1 MHSGHFCQPAPGAC
15 LPILAVHPEPGVLKT
30 SQAGLGSNMSQDTF
44 LGNCAVSHGLRL
56 DCISSSFLQVPV
68 KGRGLSSRIPPRF
81 AKKQNGLC
89 LEQDV
94 TVPGSSLGTEI
105 WESSSQAL
113 PVQGAASD
121 SWRTAVTA
129 FSSTEPGTSEVS
141 ATT

>member
-105 WESSSQAL
+105 WESSSQGKGGACLSRGGAL
-113 PVQGAASD
+113 SGD
-121 SWRTAVTA
+121 SHTLL
-129 FSSTEPGTSEVS
+129 SCQYKLS
-141 ATT
+141 